1 MKRSIVFV
9 VLILFSLLLAA
20 QEQEPEQ
27 VPALPDEQAQPAPQ
41 QEVEPPPQQTVEPP
55 PAPGRDLQRVRIPMA
70 FVHAGTEFPA
80 GDYWLVLAEK
90 DGQRSFLVQN
100 ERREPLF
107 EELAIVKAH
116 RGGGGFQVNRKLTS
130 GEEYFRVRVN
140 APGEWLLAF
149 FLIKK

>member
-1 MKRSIVFV
+1 MKRSIVFA

-27 VPALPDEQAQPAPQ
+27 VPVLPDEQAQPAPQ
-41 QEVEPPPQQTVEPP
+41 QAVEPP

-70 FVHAGTEFPA
+70 FVHAGKEFPA
-80 GDYWLVLAEK
+80 GNYWLVLTEK
-90 DGQRSFLVQN
+90 DGQRSFVVQD

-107 EELAIVKAH
+107 EELAIAMPH
-116 RGGGGFQVNRKLTS
+116 RGGGGFQVSRKLTS
-130 GEEYFRVRVN
+130 GDEFFRVRVN
-140 APGEWLLAF
+140 APGEWLLGF

>member
-1 MKRSIVFV
+1 MKRSIIFA

-27 VPALPDEQAQPAPQ
+27 VPAQPDEQAQPAPQ
-41 QEVEPPPQQTVEPP
+41 QAVEPAPA
-55 PAPGRDLQRVRIPMA
+55 PAPGRDLQRMRIPMA
-70 FVHAGTEFPA
+70 FVHAGKEFPA

-107 EELAIVKAH
+107 EELAIVMAH
-116 RGGGGFQVNRKLTS
+116 RGGGGFQVSRRLTA
-130 GEEYFRVRVN
+130 GDEFYRVRVN
-140 APGEWLLAF
+140 APGEWLLGY

>member
-27 VPALPDEQAQPAPQ
+27 VPAQPDEQAQPAEPAPQ
-41 QEVEPPPQQTVEPP
+41 QAVEPPPA

-70 FVHAGTEFPA
+70 FVHSGQEFPA
-80 GDYWLVLAEK
+80 GDYWLVLADK

-107 EELAIVKAH
+107 EELAIVMAH
-116 RGGGGFQVNRKLTS
+116 RGGGGFQVSRRLTA
-130 GEEYFRVRVN
+130 GDEFFRVRVN
-140 APGEWLLAF
+140 APGEWLLGY